1 MLQMS
6 FLTRFS
12 VSFPIFQSRS
22 PIMNHASVES
32 HANTRT
38 PGITLESAD
47 VAHLSAYNAA
57 FSDLGLRFR
66 WDQATLDVLKEF
78 TSEAARIT
86 AYIERFHAHLHRAYD
101 AEFLAQVILSKKVRY
116 YSEFATAGA

>member
-1 MLQMS
+1 
-6 FLTRFS
+6 
-12 VSFPIFQSRS
+12 
-22 PIMNHASVES
+22 MNHASVES
-32 HANTRT
+32 HASTHT
-38 PGITLESAD
+38 TSVSLDSPD
-47 VAHLSAYNAA
+47 DAHLSAFNAA

-101 AEFLAQVILSKKVRY
+101 AEFLAQMILSKKARY
-116 YSEFATAGA
+116 YSEFAATGV